1 LLELFR
7 ARGSIFPE
15 LHVSSRL
22 SASHKIVMEIIE
34 SKAIG
39 GVLLRGTMTRPTQAK
54 EAFLSQLSRVIE
66 FRALAD
72 QVPNQ
77 KRARG

>member
-1 LLELFR
+1 
-7 ARGSIFPE
+7 
-15 LHVSSRL
+15 
-22 SASHKIVMEIIE
+22 MEIIE

-66 FRALAD
+66 FRAL
-72 QVPNQ
+72 PIRFRNK